1 MADAAPLLAPVV
13 RRLLGGALPFA
24 LEAWDGSRVEADEPV
39 GARAATA
46 ADRAPITVVVRSP
59 DALRRIL
66 YAPGELGLARA
77 HIVGDIDVDG
87 DIFDLL
93 AVRDVLGGATDHV
106 RVGPGWGDVGPLL
119 RSMRDLGALGRPLPP
134 PPEEARTRGR
144 RHSRRRDSTA
154 VRHHYDVGNEFY
166 ELVLGPAMTYS
177 CAFWTSPDATS
188 SDPAHHPEGDG
199 FAASSGLEGAQA
211 AKHELVCRKLAL
223 APGMRV
229 LDIGC
234 GWGSFVIHAAKHH
247 GARALGITLSP
258 EQAAYARQRVVDEGL
273 EDRVEIR
280 VQDYRDLDEPAFPA
294 IASVGMFE
302 HVGADEADAYATAV
316 HRLLAPG
323 GRLLNHAISRAD
335 PDDAAGVD
343 DRSFIGR
350 YVFPDSALH
359 EVGRVVTTLQR
370 AGLEVRDV
378 ESLREPYART
388 LRAWVANLQGHWDE
402 AQMLAGPARART
414 WRLYMAGSAVAFEAG
429 RISIH
434 QVLAVR
440 PRAGGASG
448 FPATRDW
455 LASPV
460 VTDH

>member
-1 MADAAPLLAPVV
+1 MADAAPSLAPVV

-106 RVGPGWGDVGPLL
+106 RVGPGLGDVGPLL

-134 PPEEARTRGR
+134 PPEEARRRGR
-144 RHSRRRDSTA
+144 RHSKRRDSA
-154 VRHHYDVGNEFY
+154 VVRHHYDVGNEFY

-177 CAFWTSPDATS
+177 CAFWASPGTT
-188 SDPAHHPEGDG
+188 
-199 FAASSGLEGAQA
+199 LEEAQA

-223 APGMRV
+223 RPGMRV

-247 GARALGITLSP
+247 SARALGITLSP
-258 EQAAYARQRVVDEGL
+258 EQAAFARQRVVDEGL
-273 EDRVEIR
+273 EDRIEIR

-302 HVGADEADAYATAV
+302 HVGADEADTYAAAV

-335 PDDAAGVD
+335 PDDDAGVD

-378 ESLREPYART
+378 ESLREHYART
-388 LRAWVANLQGHWDE
+388 LRAWVANLQGRWDE

-448 FPATRDW
+448 LPATRDW
-455 LASPV
+455 LAAPV
-460 VTDH
+460 VTDL

>member
-1 MADAAPLLAPVV
+1 MADAAAQLAPIV

-46 ADRAPITVVVRSP
+46 AERGPVTVIVRSP

-66 YAPGELGLARA
+66 FAPGELGLARA

-106 RVGPGWGDVGPLL
+106 RVGPRLADVGPLL
-119 RSMRDLGALGRPLPP
+119 RSARSLGALGRPLPP

-144 RHSRRRDSTA
+144 RHTRRRDSA
-154 VRHHYDVGNEFY
+154 SVRHHYDVSNDFY
-166 ELVLGPAMTYS
+166 ALVLGPAMTYS
-177 CAFWTSPDATS
+177 CAFWAT
-188 SDPAHHPEGDG
+188 PETT
-199 FAASSGLEGAQA
+199 LEDAQA

-223 APGMRV
+223 QPGMRV

-247 GARALGITLSP
+247 GARALGVTLSP
-258 EQAAYARQRVVDEGL
+258 EQAAMARQRVADEGL

-302 HVGADEADAYATAV
+302 HVGADEADTYAAAV

-323 GRLLNHAISRAD
+323 GRLLNHAISRSD
-335 PDDAAGVD
+335 PDDDAGVD

-359 EVGRVVTTLQR
+359 EVGHVVSTLQR

-378 ESLREPYART
+378 ESLREHYART
-388 LRAWVANLQGHWDE
+388 LRAWVANLQGRWDE
-402 AQMLAGPARART
+402 AQMLVGPARART
-414 WRLYMAGSAVAFEAG
+414 WRLYMAGSAVAFDAG

-440 PRAGGASG
+440 PRAGGDSG

-455 LASPV
+455 LSAPT
-460 VTDH
+460 VTGS

>member
-1 MADAAPLLAPVV
+1 MSDAAPLLAPIV

-46 ADRAPITVVVRSP
+46 PDGAPVTVVVRSP

-93 AVRDVLGGATDHV
+93 AVRDVLGGAGDHV
-106 RVGPGWGDVGPLL
+106 SVGPGLSDVGPLL
-119 RSMRDLGALGRPLPP
+119 RSMRELGALGRPLPP
-134 PPEEARTRGR
+134 PPEEARPRGR
-144 RHSRRRDSTA
+144 RHSRRRDATA
-154 VRHHYDVGNEFY
+154 IRHHYDVGNDFY
-166 ELVLGPAMTYS
+166 ELVLGEAMTYS
-177 CAFWTSPDATS
+177 CAFWTDGIEDLAT
-188 SDPAHHPEGDG
+188 
-199 FAASSGLEGAQA
+199 AQA
-211 AKHELVCRKLAL
+211 AKHELVCRKLGL
-223 APGMRV
+223 RPGMRV

-234 GWGSFVIHAAKHH
+234 GWGSFVLHAAQHH

-302 HVGADEADAYATAV
+302 HVGEGEADTYAAAV
-316 HRLLAPG
+316 TRLLAPG

-359 EVGRVVTTLQR
+359 EVGQVVTTLQR

-378 ESLREPYART
+378 ESLREHYART
-388 LRAWVANLQGHWDE
+388 LRAWVANLQGSWDE
-402 AQMLAGPARART
+402 AQMIAGPARART
-414 WRLYMAGSAVAFEAG
+414 WRLYMAGSAVAFDAG

-440 PRAGGASG
+440 PQAGGDSG

-455 LASPV
+455 LAAPV
-460 VTDH
+460 VADL

>member
-1 MADAAPLLAPVV
+1 MTDVATVLAPLV

-24 LEAWDGSRVEADEPV
+24 LEAWDGSRVEADAPV

-46 ADRAPITVVVRSP
+46 DQRRPVTVVVRSP
-59 DALRRIL
+59 DALRRLL

-77 HIVGDIDVDG
+77 HVVGDIDIDG

-106 RVGPGWGDVGPLL
+106 RVGPSWRDAPALARTL
-119 RSMRDLGALGRPLPP
+119 RELGALGRPLPP
-134 PPEEARTRGR
+134 PVEEARPRGR
-144 RHSRRRDSTA
+144 LHSRRRDSQS

-177 CAFWTSPDATS
+177 CAYWA
-188 SDPAHHPEGDG
+188 DG
-199 FAASSGLEGAQA
+199 VTTLQAAQS
-211 AKHELVCRKLAL
+211 AKHELICRKLAL
-223 APGMRV
+223 RPGTRL

-234 GWGSFVIHAAKHH
+234 GWGSFLLHAAEHH
-247 GARALGITLSP
+247 GVRGLGVTLSP
-258 EQAAYARQRVVDEGL
+258 EQADLARRRVADAGL
-273 EDRVEIR
+273 SDRVEIR
-280 VQDYRDLDEPAFPA
+280 VQDYRDLDEPGFPA

-302 HVGADEADAYATAV
+302 HVGADEADAYAANV
-316 HRLLAPG
+316 QRLLAPG
-323 GRLLNHAISRAD
+323 GRLLNHAISRSN
-335 PDDAAGVD
+335 PDHEPGVD

-359 EVGRVVTTLQR
+359 EVGHVVSTLQR

-378 ESLREPYART
+378 ESLREHYART
-388 LRAWVANLQGHWDE
+388 LRAWVANLQASWDR
-402 AQMLAGPARART
+402 AQELAGPARART
-414 WRLYMAGSAVAFEAG
+414 WRLYMAGSALAFEAG
-429 RISIH
+429 RISVH

-440 PRAGGASG
+440 PQAGGVSD

-455 LASPV
+455 LSAPV
-460 VTDH
+460 TSTT

>member
-1 MADAAPLLAPVV
+1 MADAAPLLAPIV

-46 ADRAPITVVVRSP
+46 AERAPVTVVVRSP

-106 RVGPGWGDVGPLL
+106 RVGPRLGDVGPLL
-119 RSMRDLGALGRPLPP
+119 RSMRELGALGRPLPA
-134 PPEEARTRGR
+134 PPEEARLGRHR
-144 RHSRRRDSTA
+144 RHSRRRDASA

-177 CAFWTSPDATS
+177 CAFWA
-188 SDPAHHPEGDG
+188 DG
-199 FAASSGLEGAQA
+199 VDDLQTAQA
-211 AKHELVCRKLAL
+211 AKHELVCRKLGL
-223 APGMRV
+223 QPDMRV

-234 GWGSFVIHAAKHH
+234 GWGSFVVHAAKHH

-258 EQAAYARQRVVDEGL
+258 EQAAYARQRVIDDGL

-280 VQDYRDLDEPAFPA
+280 VQDYRDLDEPEFPA

-302 HVGADEADAYATAV
+302 HVGADEADTYAAAV
-316 HRLLAPG
+316 TRLLAPG

-335 PDDAAGVD
+335 PDDEAGVD
-343 DRSFIGR
+343 DRSFVGR

-359 EVGRVVTTLQR
+359 EVGQVVTTLQR

-378 ESLREPYART
+378 ESLREHYART
-388 LRAWVANLQGHWDE
+388 LRSWVANLQDSWDE

-440 PRAGGASG
+440 PQAGGDSG
-448 FPATRDW
+448 FPATRNW
-455 LASPV
+455 LASPMV
-460 VTDH
+460 ADL

>member
-1 MADAAPLLAPVV
+1 MADAAPLLAPIV

-46 ADRAPITVVVRSP
+46 DERGPITVVVRSP

-93 AVRDVLGGATDHV
+93 AVRDVLGGASDHV
-106 RVGPGWGDVGPLL
+106 QVGPGLSDVAPLL
-119 RSMRDLGALGRPLPP
+119 RAMRDLGALGRPLPP
-134 PPEEARTRGR
+134 PPEEARRRGR
-144 RHSRRRDSTA
+144 RHSKRRDSEV
-154 VRHHYDVGNEFY
+154 VRHHYDVGNDFY

-177 CAFWTSPDATS
+177 CAFFATPETTLQDA
-188 SDPAHHPEGDG
+188 
-199 FAASSGLEGAQA
+199 QW

-223 APGMRV
+223 EPGMRV

-258 EQAAYARQRVVDEGL
+258 EQAAYARQRVADEGL
-273 EDRVEIR
+273 EERVEIR
-280 VQDYRDLDEPAFPA
+280 VLDYRDLDEPEFPA

-302 HVGADEADAYATAV
+302 HVGAHEADTYAAAV

-335 PDDAAGVD
+335 PDDDAGVD

-359 EVGRVVTTLQR
+359 EVGHVVSTLQR

-378 ESLREPYART
+378 ESLREHYART
-388 LRAWVANLQGHWDE
+388 LRAWVANLQDHWDE

-440 PRAGGASG
+440 PQAGGASG

-455 LASPV
+455 LASPIV
-460 VTDH
+460 AS

>member
-1 MADAAPLLAPVV
+1 MADAAPILAPLV
-13 RRLLGGALPFA
+13 RRMLGGALPFA

-46 ADRAPITVVVRSP
+46 PDRAPITVVVRSP

-93 AVRDVLGGATDHV
+93 AVRDVLGGAGDHV
-106 RVGPGWGDVGPLL
+106 SVGPRLADVGPLL

-134 PPEEARTRGR
+134 PPEEARPRGR
-144 RHSRRRDSTA
+144 RHSRRRDSSM

-177 CAFWTSPDATS
+177 CAFWTDGAAT
-188 SDPAHHPEGDG
+188 
-199 FAASSGLEGAQA
+199 LEDAQA

-223 APGMRV
+223 RPGMRV

-234 GWGSFVIHAAKHH
+234 GWGSFVLHAARHH
-247 GARALGITLSP
+247 GVRALGITLSP
-258 EQAAYARQRVVDEGL
+258 EQAARARERVAEAGL

-294 IASVGMFE
+294 IASIGMFE
-302 HVGADEADAYATAV
+302 HVGADEADGYAATVA
-316 HRLLAPG
+316 RLLAPG

-378 ESLREPYART
+378 ESLREHYART
-388 LRAWVANLQGHWDE
+388 LRAWVANLQGRWDE

-440 PRAGGASG
+440 PQAGGASG

-455 LASPV
+455 LAAPV
-460 VTDH
+460 VTGG

>member
-1 MADAAPLLAPVV
+1 MADAAPQLAPIV

-24 LEAWDGSRVEADEPV
+24 LEAWDGSRVEADAPV

-46 ADRAPITVVVRSP
+46 ADRAPVTVVVRSP

-66 YAPGELGLARA
+66 YAPGELGLVRA
-77 HIVGDIDVDG
+77 HIAGDIDVDG
-87 DIFDLL
+87 DVFDLL
-93 AVRDVLGGATDHV
+93 AVRDVLGGAGDHV
-106 RVGPGWGDVGPLL
+106 SVGPRLADLGPLL
-119 RSMRDLGALGRPLPP
+119 RSMRALGALGRPLPP
-134 PPEEARTRGR
+134 PPEEARARGR
-144 RHSRRRDSTA
+144 RHSKRRDSEV
-154 VRHHYDVGNEFY
+154 VRHHYDVGNDFY
-166 ELVLGPAMTYS
+166 ALVLGPAMTYS
-177 CAFWTSPDATS
+177 CAFWTG
-188 SDPAHHPEGDG
+188 SDTT
-199 FAASSGLEGAQA
+199 LEDAQA
-211 AKHELVCRKLAL
+211 AKHELVCRKLGL
-223 APGMRV
+223 RPGMRV

-234 GWGSFVIHAAKHH
+234 GWGSFVIHAARHH
-247 GARALGITLSP
+247 GVRALGITLSP
-258 EQAAYARQRVVDEGL
+258 EQAAHARQRVAEEGL

-280 VQDYRDLDEPAFPA
+280 VQDYRDLDEPGFPA

-302 HVGADEADAYATAV
+302 HVGADEADTYAAAV

-359 EVGRVVTTLQR
+359 EVGHVVSTLQR

-378 ESLREPYART
+378 ESLREHYART
-388 LRAWVANLQGHWDE
+388 LRAWVANLQGRWDE

-440 PRAGGASG
+440 PQAGGESG

-455 LASPV
+455 LAV
-460 VTDH
+460 AGTA